1 MRQDLPL
8 SPRELASA
16 RHHAE
21 HSPNPEIRE
30 TAHRLL
36 TDHELAVATGR
47 PLHRAAPRPVLPKPR
62 PGPGLTGFLVGL
74 LALVGFAFA
83 ATVLWAHA
91 SDVAE
96 TMRQQATDM
105 RGM

>member
-8 SPRELASA
+8 SPRDLVMT

-47 PLHRAAPRPVLPKPR
+47 PLHRALPRPVLRKPR
-62 PGPGLTGFLVGL
+62 PAPSLTGFLVGL

-96 TMRQQATDM
+96 TMARQSAAM